1 VGSFWPTHLYFI
13 LCYNC
18 ARPKPN
24 KKKKNKTPHPT
35 PLYGFL
41 FVAVLAMGLGAQTLP
56 PPFPRPGVT
65 QLLDN
70 DRVTVWDVVWP
81 KGQPTARHR
90 HPYALAG
97 VYLEPGDRVITDA
110 DGSKRSVTN
119 AAGGITFQ
127 LKGLTH
133 IEEGT
138 SDAPLHAIM
147 IEMKQDAPAGED
159 ASPDLPPA
167 FPREGAKQLLDN
179 ERVRIWDYAFTKGH
193 AGPLHRHVRDAVV
206 VWMTGG
212 TLRSTPRGGA
222 PTVTTL
228 TKFTATYSPRGG
240 VHSEEA
246 IEGAPRAYVFELK

>member
-1 VGSFWPTHLYFI
+1 MRSLLPGVLSV
-13 LCYNC
+13 
-18 ARPKPN
+18 A
-24 KKKKNKTPHPT
+24 
-35 PLYGFL
+35 L
-41 FVAVLAMGLGAQTLP
+41 FAMNLAAQTLP
-56 PPFPRPGVT
+56 PPFPRSGAK

-110 DGSKRSVTN
+110 DGSKRNVTN
-119 AAGGITFQ
+119 AAGGVTFQ

-138 SDAPLHAIM
+138 SDTPLHAIM
-147 IEMKQDAPAGED
+147 IEMKQDAPSGDD
-159 ASPDLPPA
+159 ASSDLPPA
-167 FPREGAKQLLDN
+167 FPRDDAKQLLDN
-179 ERVRIWDYAFTKGH
+179 ERVRIWDYAFIEGRVS
-193 AGPLHRHVRDAVV
+193 AVHRHVRDAVV
-206 VWMTGG
+206 VWMADGK
-212 TLRSTPRGGA
+212 LRSTPRDGA

-228 TKFTATYSPRGG
+228 TKFTATFSPRGN
-240 VHSEEA
+240 VHTEEA